1 MPFES
6 PSSAALVTFSIGRGL
21 LPPDSKNMTWV
32 QKAKIGHGSP
42 KRSQCT
48 WGITQFGW
56 GSFSGFQQPNH
67 HSSISNWRP
76 QELPSCVRLPGP
88 SYTLTIGFS
97 CFHTGHSIDARFQL
111 RILAAKGRWWQ
122 IQEILLTLS
131 VTNVKKAGREDHH
144 TSVHNGLKLD
154 LCCVCHENLTSIRLH
169 QHEVLH
175 PSPNLL

>member
-1 MPFES
+1 MGYHTVWVGKLFRIPAAKPPQQHLKLETTRITILCPAPWLGYSQNNIFLSHSDDWVFE
-6 PSSAALVTFSIGRGL
+6 PVPL
-21 LPPDSKNMTWV
+21 
-32 QKAKIGHGSP
+32 
-42 KRSQCT
+42 
-48 WGITQFGW
+48 
-56 GSFSGFQQPNH
+56 
-67 HSSISNWRP
+67 
-76 QELPSCVRLPGP
+76 
-88 SYTLTIGFS
+88 
-97 CFHTGHSIDARFQL
+97 CFHTGHIIDARFQL

-154 LCCVCHENLTSIRLH
+154 LCCVCVCHENLTSIRLH